1 LIACKVG
8 STGNR
13 IGQTIRLSMTQIT
26 QGLTLASELPR
37 YCQVFSQNQV
47 LDQIGQH
54 SPHLTIPKEDKN
66 TLVKPKTCTK
76 VA

>member
-1 LIACKVG
+1 
-8 STGNR
+8 
-13 IGQTIRLSMTQIT
+13 MTQIT